1 MKNEPTKTKREP
13 LPGLPRGLGLLRD
26 PLLNKSSAFTEAERE
41 ALGLKALLPSKVFTL
56 EEQVA
61 RVMENYARK
70 ESDLER
76 FIHLASLQ
84 DRNETLFYRVL
95 TDNLEQMMPI
105 VYTPTVGLACQQW
118 GHIFRR
124 PRGVYLSIQD
134 RGNIANL
141 LRSWPRQDVR
151 VIVVTDGERILGLG
165 DQGASGMGIPVGK
178 LSLYTACAGITP
190 EQCLP
195 VLLDVGTENEE
206 YLADPLYMGLRQRRT
221 RGEAFDAFVDEFMA
235 AAAEVWPKVL
245 VQFEDFGNTTAFH
258 LLERWRDRSCTFND
272 DIQGTAAVTLAGL
285 YSALRVTGKKLNEQ
299 RILFL
304 GAGEAGIGI
313 GDLIASAMVDEGA
326 TIDEARAKCWFVDSK
341 GLVVKSRKDL
351 AHHKLRFAQD
361 FEQTPRFID
370 CIRKLKPTAIVGVS
384 TMPKTFDREVIE
396 EMSRLNERPI
406 VFALSNPTSKS
417 ECSAAEAYQWS
428 NGRAIFASGSP
439 FDPVVFEG
447 KTFVPGQGNN
457 SYIFPGVG
465 LGVVVAE
472 ASRVTDRMFAQAART
487 LASLVLESDLAMGR
501 MYPSLQ
507 RIREV
512 SAAIGAAVAEM
523 AFQDG
528 TARAK
533 RPTGDLL
540 SHVRAQMW
548 NPEYRSYLK

>member
-1 MKNEPTKTKREP
+1 MTQTTKPKAKA
-13 LPGLPRGLGLLRD
+13 GLPTGLALLRD
-26 PLLNKSSAFTEAERE
+26 PLLNKSSAFTGAERE
-41 ALGLKALLPSKVFTL
+41 ALGLKALLPAKVFTM
-56 EEQVA
+56 EEQVL

-70 ESDLER
+70 QTDLER
-76 FIHLASLQ
+76 YIHLASLQ

-105 VYTPTVGLACQQW
+105 VYTPTVGLACQEW

-124 PRGVYLSIQD
+124 PRGVYVSIED
-134 RGNIANL
+134 RGNVANL
-141 LRSWPRQDVR
+141 LRSWPRSDVR

-178 LSLYTACAGITP
+178 LSLYTACAGIAP

-195 VLLDVGTENEE
+195 VLIDVGTENEE
-206 YLADPLYMGLRQRRT
+206 YLADPLYMGLRQKRV
-221 RGEAFDAFVDEFMA
+221 RGKEFDDFVAELIEAANEI
-235 AAAEVWPKVL
+235 WPKVL

-258 LLERWRDRSCTFND
+258 LLERWRDRVCTFND

-285 YSALRVTGKKLNEQ
+285 YSALRVTKQELCEQ

-326 TIDEARAKCWFVDSK
+326 TLEDARKRCWFVDSK
-341 GLVVKSRKDL
+341 GLVVKGRTDL
-351 AHHKLRFAQD
+351 AHHKLRFAHD
-361 FEQTPRFID
+361 AEPTRAFLD

-384 TMPKTFDREVIE
+384 TMPKAFDREVIE
-396 EMSRLNERPI
+396 EMSRLNDRPI

-417 ECSAAEAYQWS
+417 ECSAGEAYTWS

-439 FDPVVFEG
+439 FDPFTFEG

-487 LASLVLESDLAMGR
+487 LASLVLESDLEKGR
-501 MYPSLQ
+501 IYPSLK

-528 TARAK
+528 TARAP
-533 RPTGDLL
+533 RPAGDLL
-540 SHVRAQMW
+540 AHVRAAMW
-548 NPEYRSYLK
+548 KPEYRSYLE

>member
-1 MKNEPTKTKREP
+1 KTKADP
-13 LPGLPRGLGLLRD
+13 KPGIPLGLELLRN
-26 PLLNKSSAFTEAERE
+26 PLLNKSSAFTEEERE
-41 ALGLKALLPSKVFTL
+41 ALGLKALLPPKVFTL
-56 EEQVA
+56 DEQVL

-70 ESDLER
+70 QTDLER
-76 FIHLASLQ
+76 YIHLASLQ
-84 DRNETLFYRVL
+84 DRNETLFYKVL

-105 VYTPTVGLACQQW
+105 VYTPTVGLACQEW

-124 PRGVYLSIQD
+124 PRGVYLSIRD
-134 RGNIANL
+134 RGNVANL
-141 LRSWPRQDVR
+141 LRTWPAEDVR

-178 LSLYTACAGITP
+178 LSLYTACAGIAP

-206 YLADPLYMGLRQRRT
+206 YLADSLYMGLRQRRT
-221 RGEAFDAFVDEFMA
+221 RGQEFDDFVAELITA
-235 AAAEVWPKVL
+235 ANEVWPKVL

-258 LLERWRDRSCTFND
+258 LLERWRDRVCTFND
-272 DIQGTAAVTLAGL
+272 DIQGTAAVTLAGI
-285 YSALRVTGKKLNEQ
+285 YSALRVTKQKLTDQ

-326 TIDEARAKCWFVDSK
+326 TVDEARRKCWFVDSK
-341 GLVVKSRKDL
+341 GLVVKSRTDL
-351 AHHKLRFAQD
+351 AHHKLRFAHD
-361 FEQTPRFID
+361 FEPTPRFID
-370 CIRKLKPTAIVGVS
+370 AIRKLKPTAIVGVS
-384 TMPKTFDREVIE
+384 TMAKAFDQEVIE
-396 EMSRLNERPI
+396 EMSRLNDRPI

-417 ECSAAEAYQWS
+417 ECSAGEAYTWS
-428 NGRAIFASGSP
+428 KGRAIFASGSP
-439 FDPVVFEG
+439 FDPFLYEG
-447 KTFVPGQGNN
+447 RTFVPGQGNN

-487 LASLVLESDLAMGR
+487 LAGLVLESDLEMGR

-512 SAAIGAAVAEM
+512 SAAIGAAVADM
-523 AFQDG
+523 AYQDG

-533 RPTGDLL
+533 RPAGDMLA
-540 SHVRAQMW
+540 HVRAHMW
-548 NPEYRSYLK
+548 QPEYRSYLK